1 MSLPPPPTTS
11 FLPPSGQANAFRSGK
26 SNVKRAIPSFFET
39 LQPTTDAEAEI
50 HGNAQTQQKDIV
62 DPFAS
67 QGGHGNLF
75 SDDTVDLGNTTRDKQ
90 ANIDPFAAAEPFQ
103 DIPSFGK
110 VDSFAEVG
118 GFDEFGLHSVV
129 EERAQN
135 HFGEASFDRSINA
148 QPMPTWKW
156 DDTFQMYHDAE
167 LDLFFSLGDDAVH
180 WFGYRMDAETGEW
193 QYADYAIPVN
203 SSSQDHSIIEHVEPH
218 SDSLLDHITE
228 PEKIES
234 TPEQTA
240 EVPERMPHQI
250 AEVPEEI
257 PEQIAVVRE
266 QIPEK
271 EAVDQKETI
280 PGLGTGSPS
289 FATSLFGGPITPEKP
304 ALQIDTAT
312 ARPKAREKTREP
324 SVHESPINFGTPA
337 NSAFAFT
344 PQTGNVSAKVSPSIN
359 KHAGESFAPSKP
371 DTPTRDPFAPSDS
384 PIHFFSNDSFSK
396 PLEPVKPLFESFNQ
410 SLVFDEP
417 APELVD
423 SPQHRFAEE
432 PFEIVPGTMEEH
444 VSEQIEE
451 PAVQEPIVEKTVK
464 EPPAVQEAIVQET
477 VEEPPAVQ
485 EAIVQETVE
494 EPLAMQ
500 EAIVQETVEE
510 PPVVQEAIV
519 EETVAEPAVQE
530 LQVEEH
536 IEIQELPKEP
546 SPSESPIK
554 NPVSPIRPSRIPEA
568 IKASPLLPRKPLPEP
583 IPEAK
588 EPIRLQEV
596 EIKPEKVKKHLDL
609 AKDMFAFLDSIG
621 TAPKKVEPTAEP
633 IRERRKKVDSSVFDD
648 LLAGV
653 LGQDTARELTSGER
667 RRNRSKA
674 ASRTAAS
681 VDNSPLEV
689 VPAPGESVS
698 IVESLPVVSMEPI
711 TAPIS
716 MVESIPI
723 ADPIVENIPI
733 AEPIFE
739 SIPIAEPIVESIP
752 IVEPIVESIPIAE
765 PIVESIPIAESI
777 VEDIPPTEIVSVVES
792 VQATETIPTAEPI
805 LEEQSIP
812 SLTEYTV
819 EEPDETKRYPYK
831 GHPLAVFGAGGKFIS
846 MLPRRR
852 SRFSAAHGKMLHHVS
867 PGVVKVE
874 NATGLN
880 WSKDFERVLDAIEK
894 WNGPV
899 CELEKEDL
907 LKRVGGFVHALE
919 ERLMLVDEAAHA
931 SVGDDISEDDKRK
944 IIALDEEILYWKLI
958 SLDVTSDGKLV
969 SGHVGDVLDLVRELL
984 VLKGKRE
991 GIFESIEDSLIRGDR
1006 IHAATVAKDGDL
1018 WAHALVLAT
1027 DTTPEF
1033 YKSILQ
1039 AFSER
1044 DVTVSTQLKPGPGLK
1059 VLYHLL
1065 SGVVDVSF
1073 FKEGELEKLA
1083 KWRDVLCI
1091 LLANR
1096 VEGWSDAVVELGSVL
1111 MTHGRPFAA
1120 NIWFVLDF

>member
-1 MSLPPPPTTS
+1 MTLPPPPTTS

-75 SDDTVDLGNTTRDKQ
+75 SDNTFDLGNTTRDIQ
-90 ANIDPFAAAEPFQ
+90 ANIDPFAAGEPFQ
-103 DIPSFGK
+103 DIQSFDK

-129 EERAQN
+129 EERAHN
-135 HFGEASFDRSINA
+135 HFGETSFDRSINA

-167 LDLFFSLGDDAVH
+167 LDLFFSLGDDAAH

-218 SDSLLDHITE
+218 SDSLLDHTTE

-234 TPEQTA
+234 IPEQTA
-240 EVPERMPHQI
+240 EVPERMPRQI
-250 AEVPEEI
+250 AEVPE
-257 PEQIAVVRE
+257 QT
-266 QIPEK
+266 PEK
-271 EAVDQKETI
+271 EAVDRKETI
-280 PGLGTGSPS
+280 AGLGTGSPS

-312 ARPKAREKTREP
+312 ARPKVREKTREP

-344 PQTGNVSAKVSPSIN
+344 PLTGNVSAKVSPSIN

-371 DTPTRDPFAPSDS
+371 ETPTRDPFAPSDS

-396 PLEPVKPLFESFNQ
+396 PVEPAKPLFESLNQ

-417 APELVD
+417 APELFD
-423 SPQHRFAEE
+423 SPQNRFAEE
-432 PFEIVPGTMEEH
+432 PLQIVPETMEEH
-444 VSEQIEE
+444 VSEQIEA
-451 PAVQEPIVEKTVK
+451 PTVQEPTVEEIVEDPPTVQ
-464 EPPAVQEAIVQET
+464 EPTVEETVEDPPTVQEPTVEETVEDPPAVQEAIIQET

-485 EAIVQETVE
+485 EAIV
-494 EPLAMQ
+494 
-500 EAIVQETVEE
+500 
-510 PPVVQEAIV
+510 
-519 EETVAEPAVQE
+519 EETFAEPTVQE

-588 EPIRLQEV
+588 EPIRLEEFV
-596 EIKPEKVKKHLDL
+596 IKPEKVKKHLDL

-621 TAPKKVEPTAEP
+621 TAPKKVEPTTEP
-633 IRERRKKVDSSVFDD
+633 IRERRKKVESSVFDD

-674 ASRTAAS
+674 ASRTVAS

-689 VPAPGESVS
+689 VPAPAESVS
-698 IVESLPVVSMEPI
+698 IVENVPVVSMEPI
-711 TAPIS
+711 AAPIS
-716 MVESIPI
+716 
-723 ADPIVENIPI
+723 IVER
-733 AEPIFE
+733 
-739 SIPIAEPIVESIP
+739 IPIAEPIVEIIP
-752 IVEPIVESIPIAE
+752 IVEPIVERIPIAE
-765 PIVESIPIAESI
+765 PIVEIIPIVEPIVERIPIAEPIVEIIPIAEPI
-777 VEDIPPTEIVSVVES
+777 VEDIPSTEIVSVVES

-805 LEEQSIP
+805 LEEQSIR

-819 EEPDETKRYPYK
+819 EEPDETKRYPCK

-874 NATGLN
+874 NAGGLN

-969 SGHVGDVLDLVRELL
+969 SGQVGDILDLVRESL
-984 VLKGKRE
+984 VLKGKKE

-1096 VEGWSDAVVELGSVL
+1096 VEGWSDAVVELGNVL

-1120 NIWFVLDF
+1120 NIWFVLDCVFEVANV